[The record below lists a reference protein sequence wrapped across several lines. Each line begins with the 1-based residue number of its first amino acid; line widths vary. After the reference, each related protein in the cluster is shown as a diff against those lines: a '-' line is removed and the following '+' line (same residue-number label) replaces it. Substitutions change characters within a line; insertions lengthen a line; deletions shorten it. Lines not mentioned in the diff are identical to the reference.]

1 MTFEEL
7 EDIIT
12 RNNIPKNVTL
22 LSDSGWECCA
32 TDMDGVYYDETKNE
46 LIFTQ
51 NISKYDCIKYFN
63 KIKCVG
69 GKFDSLTNVEYLKL
83 KGIIDADMRKE

>member
-7 EDIIT
+7 ENIIT
-12 RNNIPKNVTL
+12 RNNIPKNVML
-22 LSDSGWECCA
+22 LSDSGWECWA

-51 NISKYDCIKYFN
+51 DICKYHEYFN

-69 GKFDSLTNVEYLKL
+69 GKFDSFTNAEDLKL
-83 KGIIDADMRKE
+83 KGIMKNE

>member
-7 EDIIT
+7 EDIIA
-12 RNNIPKNVTL
+12 RNNIPKNVKL
-22 LSDSGWECCA
+22 LSDSGWECCE

-46 LIFTQ
+46 LIFRQ
-51 NISKYDCIKYFN
+51 DLCKHDNRYFN

-69 GKFDSLTNVEYLKL
+69 GKFDRFTKAEDLKL
-83 KGIIDADMRKE
+83 KGVMKND

>member
-7 EDIIT
+7 ENIIT

-22 LSDSGWECCA
+22 LSDSGWECCE

-51 NISKYDCIKYFN
+51 DICKYGKYFN

-69 GKFDSLTNVEYLKL
+69 GKFDRLTNAEDLKL
-83 KGIIDADMRKE
+83 KGIMNNE

>member
-7 EDIIT
+7 ENIIT
-12 RNNIPKNVTL
+12 RNNITKNVKL

-51 NISKYDCIKYFN
+51 NICKYVDKYFN
-63 KIKCVG
+63 NIKCVG
-69 GKFDSLTNVEYLKL
+69 GKFDRFTNAEDLKL
-83 KGIIDADMRKE
+83 KGIMDADIRKE

>member
-12 RNNIPKNVTL
+12 RNNIPKNVRL
-22 LSDSGWECCA
+22 LSDSGWECGE
-32 TDMDGVYYDETKNE
+32 TEMDGVYYDETENT

-51 NISKYDCIKYFN
+51 YIGKYDDRYFN

-69 GKFDSLTNVEYLKL
+69 GKFDDLTNVEDLKL
-83 KGIIDADMRKE
+83 KGVL

>member
-7 EDIIT
+7 ENIIT
-12 RNNIPKNVTL
+12 RNNIPKNVRL
-22 LSDSGWECCA
+22 LSDSGWECSE

-46 LIFTQ
+46 LIFRQ
-51 NISKYDCIKYFN
+51 DICKYDDYFN

-69 GKFDSLTNVEYLKL
+69 GKFDQFTKAEDLKL
-83 KGIIDADMRKE
+83 KGVMKYVG

>member
-7 EDIIT
+7 ENIII

-22 LSDSGWECCA
+22 LSDSGWECWE
-32 TDMDGVYYDETKNE
+32 TDMDGIYYDETKNE

-51 NISKYDCIKYFN
+51 NISKYDDYFN

-69 GKFDSLTNVEYLKL
+69 GKFDRLTNAEDLKL
-83 KGIIDADMRKE
+83 KGIIDGEVE